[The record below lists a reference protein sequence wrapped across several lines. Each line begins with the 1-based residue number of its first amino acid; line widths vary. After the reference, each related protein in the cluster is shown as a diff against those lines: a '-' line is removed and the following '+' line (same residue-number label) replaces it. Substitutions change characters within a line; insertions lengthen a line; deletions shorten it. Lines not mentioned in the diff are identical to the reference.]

1 MINKHTNGNRAGR
14 SLADVEPPVELWSLA
29 APVQRPTSDPKPG
42 SSAIEAAPVSYSK
55 ASNLGR
61 GGRVLL
67 LLTFPVNCL
76 HLVKII
82 FAMQRFNYFD
92 LEFSSAQME
101 KLLVTLF

>member
-55 ASNLGR
+55 PSFLRR
-61 GGRVLL
+61 GGNFL

-76 HLVKII
+76 HFVKII
-82 FAMQRFNYFD
+82 SAMQRFN
-92 LEFSSAQME
+92 
-101 KLLVTLF
+101 